1 MSSPYNALLL
11 AVQEPLYYDINIL
24 KQSYSPLICL
34 LLHYMVT
41 VVGIEPTLL
50 HIFII
55 TPTLPV
61 SFRVQSST
69 GFEPPYHSNKWV
81 SIKPKMLLNPWS
93 VYKIKYMIALPICFT
108 WSLVVTAGFHTCT
121 HGSRPLHALRI
132 LSYVTGCHML
142 ESNQPRIYQIHQNLL
157 M

>member
-1 MSSPYNALLL
+1 MLFSLSYLILVKWVHCIMPLLL
-11 AVQEPLYYDINIL
+11 AVQIPLYYDINIL

-69 GFEPPYHSNKWV
+69 GFEPPYHSIKWV
-81 SIKPKMLLNPWS
+81 SIKPKQMLLNPWS
-93 VYKIKYMIALPICFT
+93 VCNINICLLYLSAT
-108 WSLVVTAGFHTCT
+108 LGHKTSDTAEVPVCNMCAVTPKGAKG
-121 HGSRPLHALRI
+121 LI
-132 LSYVTGCHML
+132 
-142 ESNQPRIYQIHQNLL
+142 
-157 M
+157 